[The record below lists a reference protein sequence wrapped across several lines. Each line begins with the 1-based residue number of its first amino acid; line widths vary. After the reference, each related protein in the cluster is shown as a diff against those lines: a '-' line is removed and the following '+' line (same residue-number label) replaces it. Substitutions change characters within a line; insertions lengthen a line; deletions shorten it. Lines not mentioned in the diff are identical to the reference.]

1 MPQTAFTKIKY
12 FLTVKISSMGTKNAF
27 QTVLHGAVTFV
38 YFYTILEYQRLPP
51 MPHKKDH
58 EHFAGCWK
66 FLTFW
71 NLVITIILQF
81 LICNCNF

>member
-1 MPQTAFTKIKY
+1 MSQTAFTKINY
-12 FLTVKISSMGTKNAF
+12 LLTVKISSMGSKSAV

-38 YFYTILEYQRLPP
+38 YFYTILEYQKLPP

-71 NLVITIILQF
+71 NLVITSFYPYTYVQF
-81 LICNCNF
+81 